1 MADMSF
7 SVKHYHVLE
16 WEKRR
21 SVNIMHLPLFSAC
34 MVSIILNPVEENIG
48 FSLFQTST

>member
-7 SVKHYHVLE
+7 YVKHCHVLE
-16 WEKRR
+16 WEKEVL
-21 SVNIMHLPLFSAC
+21 SILMHLALFSAC
-34 MVSIILNPVEENIG
+34 MVNTLLNPVKENIG